1 MKNQILFRKKCVSA
15 FRRLFFSI
23 FECRQSVSSVPMQ
36 DGTVHGTLRISELW
50 AVRRMCENPVSWER
64 RVSFSFSSFVLLNA
78 VLFLCFTTGCGNGE
92 TGSLS
97 KETGS
102 DGVSAE
108 IATPGVSDPGVSETQ
123 SAAEQVLQNDEDLEN
138 SKQAAPLQNEE
149 NADRTAE
156 EGEFSFEFGEEFVF
170 EEGELASGE
179 KEGEISQEELD
190 KYIEDEEYMFE
201 PLTLGDP
208 IFENVSELVR
218 FHPEKP
224 IWVDKKRENVVLQG
238 WVCQKRAML
247 EFFLCQGTGGI
258 RTFPYEDETGKP
270 ATMLMFNGTKCHES
284 VLCAD
289 VPGHFIHTA
298 LLALGA
304 EPGKPVQFHPE
315 FVPPTGDE
323 IEILVRW
330 KDEDGNTVEKRG
342 QELIADSDGNVMQV
356 PWVFAGSLF
365 YEDGEGNRRYAAE
378 MEGEFIGVSNFPSC
392 ILDIPQA
399 SSSSNESLVYVAN
412 AETLPERGTPVT
424 VILRKTKKE
433 GELEDAVVN
442 ENAPGM
448 EE

>member
-1 MKNQILFRKKCVSA
+1 
-15 FRRLFFSI
+15 
-23 FECRQSVSSVPMQ
+23 MQ

-102 DGVSAE
+102 DAVSAE
-108 IATPGVSDPGVSETQ
+108 IATPGVSDPGVSDPGVSDPGVSETQ

-149 NADRTAE
+149 KADRTAE
-156 EGEFSFEFGEEFVF
+156 EGEFSFEFGEEFVS

-201 PLTLGDP
+201 PLALGDP

>member
-1 MKNQILFRKKCVSA
+1 
-15 FRRLFFSI
+15 
-23 FECRQSVSSVPMQ
+23 
-36 DGTVHGTLRISELW
+36 
-50 AVRRMCENPVSWER
+50 
-64 RVSFSFSSFVLLNA
+64 
-78 VLFLCFTTGCGNGE
+78 
-92 TGSLS
+92 
-97 KETGS
+97 
-102 DGVSAE
+102 
-108 IATPGVSDPGVSETQ
+108 VSETQ

-149 NADRTAE
+149 KADRTAE
-156 EGEFSFEFGEEFVF
+156 EGEFSFEFGEEFVS

-201 PLTLGDP
+201 PLALGDP